1 MVLLI
6 STASFQFL
14 FCKSLV
20 YEQTLGSKFQF
31 LSINS
36 LISSRTHSHSLSLT
50 YSHSVSFSLSFL
62 FTLSIRTHP
71 LSFRLSFI
79 TFLIKSLTHSLSLSL
94 FFSLSLSL
102 SLTLT
107 LSLVVFLETLCTKHS
122 KNMLLLV
129 FPGIFPHYF

>member
-6 STASFQFL
+6 SPTCFKFL

-50 YSHSVSFSLSFL
+50 YSHSVSFSLSLL

-94 FFSLSLSL
+94 SLFLSL

-129 FPGIFPHYF
+129 FPGIFPLYF